1 MTETGNSDS
10 DKDPLA
16 SGEEDIRP
24 VVAKKER
31 NLSVPIFIAIL
42 AMVALLLFTALN
54 ARRQALTAPETRVID
69 TGLDTAGT
77 AVPGLVIPQD
87 FADRGQDVQLPAP
100 IPDPAPQIA
109 PPINPPVRQADPQ
122 IVYREQPLSE
132 PQPALQP
139 PQRTAP
145 SGPVLA
151 FDRSSRQS
159 PGSNLSSSDTSD
171 RSNSL
176 SRGAASRV
184 QAGQLSN
191 PSNTIVRGTVIPA
204 VLETALDST
213 RPGQARAI
221 VSRDV
226 YGFDGQKILVPRGS
240 RLIGEYDADLE
251 RGQNRILVQWVRLLR
266 PDGATVAL
274 DSGSADRLGRAG
286 VRGRVD
292 SKFLGRFAD
301 AILRTSL
308 DVGAILLTREI
319 SDGGVV
325 VALPNTVRE
334 VAPQNTEEKF
344 QPTLRVK
351 QGAALSVFVAR
362 DLDFSPVENKR

>member
-1 MTETGNSDS
+1 MNELQYSDTQ
-10 DKDPLA
+10 KGPLA
-16 SGEEDIRP
+16 SGEEDLRP

-31 NLSVPIFIAIL
+31 NLSVPIFIGIL
-42 AMVALLLFTALN
+42 AVVALLLFTALN

-69 TGLDTAGT
+69 TGFDTAG
-77 AVPGLVIPQD
+77 AAIPRLFIPQD
-87 FADRGQDVQLPAP
+87 FADTEQNIQAP
-100 IPDPAPQIA
+100 IPVPTIASPVSPPVQQIEPQI
-109 PPINPPVRQADPQ
+109 I
-122 IVYREQPLSE
+122 YRDQPAVQPL
-132 PQPALQP
+132 PVPQP

-145 SGPVLA
+145 SGPVLT
-151 FDRSSRQS
+151 FDRSARQ
-159 PGSNLSSSDTSD
+159 PPASNLSSSDTND
-171 RSNSL
+171 RSN
-176 SRGAASRV
+176 AASRGV
-184 QAGQLSN
+184 ASRMQAGQLSN
-191 PSNTIVRGTVIPA
+191 PSNTIVRGTVIPVA
-204 VLETALDST
+204 LETALDST

-251 RGQNRILVQWVRLLR
+251 SGQNRILVQWVRLLR

-334 VAPQNTEEKF
+334 AAPQNSEERFK
-344 QPTLRVK
+344 PTLRVK

-362 DLDFSPVENKR
+362 DLDFTPVENKR

>member
-1 MTETGNSDS
+1 MTAAKNSNPDNSELPDS
-10 DKDPLA
+10 
-16 SGEEDIRP
+16 EEDMRP

-31 NLSVPIFIAIL
+31 NLSVPIFIGIL
-42 AMVALLLFTALN
+42 AIVALLLFAALN

-69 TGLDTAGT
+69 TGFDTAGT
-77 AVPGLVIPQD
+77 AIPRLSIPQD
-87 FADRGQDVQLPAP
+87 FADAEQNIQTPIPAPPIASAVNQPVQQSEPQIIYRDQPAIQPLPAP
-100 IPDPAPQIA
+100 
-109 PPINPPVRQADPQ
+109 
-122 IVYREQPLSE
+122 
-132 PQPALQP
+132 QP

-159 PGSNLSSSDTSD
+159 PTANSSDGSD
-171 RSNSL
+171 RSSL
-176 SRGAASRV
+176 ASRGAASRV

-204 VLETALDST
+204 ALETALDST

-240 RLIGEYDADLE
+240 RLIGEYDADLK
-251 RGQNRILVQWVRLLR
+251 RGQNRILVQWVQLLR

-286 VRGRVD
+286 IKGRVD

-308 DVGAILLTREI
+308 DVGAVLLTREI

-344 QPTLRVK
+344 QPTLRVR

-362 DLDFSPVENKR
+362 DLDFTPVENKR

>member
-1 MTETGNSDS
+1 MTEARNSDS
-10 DKDPLA
+10 EKGSSA
-16 SGEEDIRP
+16 GGEEDLRP

-31 NLSVPIFIAIL
+31 NLSVAIFIAIL
-42 AMVALLLFTALN
+42 AIVALLLFTALN

-69 TGLDTAGT
+69 TGFDTAGT
-77 AVPGLVIPQD
+77 TIPRLFIPQD
-87 FADRGQDVQLPAP
+87 FADAEQNIQTP
-100 IPDPAPQIA
+100 IPA
-109 PPINPPVRQADPQ
+109 PPIASAVIRPVQQ
-122 IVYREQPLSE
+122 SE
-132 PQPALQP
+132 PQIIYRDQPAIQP
-139 PQRTAP
+139 LPTPQLPQRTAP

-159 PGSNLSSSDTSD
+159 PPSDTSPSGVGE
-171 RSNSL
+171 RRNSAIGG
-176 SRGAASRV
+176 STSRV

-191 PSNTIVRGTVIPA
+191 PSNTIVRGTVIPV

-213 RPGQARAI
+213 RSGQARAI

-240 RLIGEYDADLE
+240 RLIGEYDADLKS
-251 RGQNRILVQWVRLLR
+251 GQNRILVQWVRLLR
-266 PDGATVAL
+266 PDGASIAL

-334 VAPQNTEEKF
+334 AAPQSNEERFK
-344 QPTLRVK
+344 PTLRVK

-362 DLDFSPVENKR
+362 DLDFTPFENKR

>member
-10 DKDPLA
+10 EKGSLA
-16 SGEEDIRP
+16 GGEEDLRP

-31 NLSVPIFIAIL
+31 NRSVPIFIAIL
-42 AMVALLLFTALN
+42 AIVALLLFTALN

-69 TGLDTAGT
+69 TGFDTAGT
-77 AVPGLVIPQD
+77 TIPRLVIPRD
-87 FADRGQDVQLPAP
+87 FADAEQNIQAPIPVPAIASPVSPPVQQSEPQIIYRDQPAIQPLPAP
-100 IPDPAPQIA
+100 
-109 PPINPPVRQADPQ
+109 
-122 IVYREQPLSE
+122 
-132 PQPALQP
+132 QP

-151 FDRSSRQS
+151 FDRSARLS
-159 PGSNLSSSDTSD
+159 PSSDTSSSGGGE
-171 RSNSL
+171 RRNSAIGG
-176 SRGAASRV
+176 SASRV

-191 PSNTIVRGTVIPA
+191 PSNTIVRGTVIPV

-251 RGQNRILVQWVRLLR
+251 SGQNRILVQWVRLLR
-266 PDGATVAL
+266 PDGATIAL

-286 VRGRVD
+286 VKGRVD

-301 AILRTSL
+301 AILRTTL
-308 DVGAILLTREI
+308 DVGAVLLTREI

-334 VAPQNTEEKF
+334 AAPQNNEERFK
-344 QPTLRVK
+344 PTLRVK